1 MFHLFLPCFIGP
13 PTLTGTECLIENFN
27 ICMAVRFYSADE
39 DITVHWFRNDI
50 EVEISER
57 VQVLLFPA
65 IVQLNYTNK
74 QIQEEGYT
82 SKLCILEM
90 TLSEVEPY
98 SCQIL
103 NNYGSIEYSFKK
115 DHINQVYQH
124 LSDVLSTMVT
134 GVRGEPDQNEEQ
146 YNIIT
151 IGKVLKFNFTYF
163 PYANETHITTYTNIT
178 SVLTELVFIIYWIML
193 CFIFIFCVVS
203 IGNCT
208 CYP

>member
-1 MFHLFLPCFIGP
+1 
-13 PTLTGTECLIENFN
+13 
-27 ICMAVRFYSADE
+27 MAVRFYSADR
-39 DITVHWFRNDI
+39 DIMVHWFRNDI

-57 VQVLLFPA
+57 VQVLLFPT

-82 SKLCILEM
+82 SKLCISEM

-124 LSDVLSTMVT
+124 LSDVLTIMVT
-134 GVRGEPDQNEEQ
+134 GVHEEPDQNEEQ

-151 IGKVLKFNFTYF
+151 IGKVLKFNFTHF

-178 SVLTELVFIIYWIML
+178 SVLTELVFIIYWIMQ
-193 CFIFIFCVVS
+193 CSIVIFALFV
-203 IGNCT
+203 
-208 CYP
+208 